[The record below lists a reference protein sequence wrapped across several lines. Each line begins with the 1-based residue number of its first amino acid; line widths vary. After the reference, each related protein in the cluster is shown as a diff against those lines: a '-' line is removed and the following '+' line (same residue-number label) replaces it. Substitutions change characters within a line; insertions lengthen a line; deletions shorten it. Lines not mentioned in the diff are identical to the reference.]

1 MLRKIELKKGWI
13 IENRDGSYLD
23 QNFLWTEVEKEN
35 AYVHKGDTNDLM
47 SILNSSGSDVYN
59 IYPAMVF
66 NGHLLLGKPML
77 RISEEKLMS
86 WN

>member
-1 MLRKIELKKGWI
+1 MSRKIELKQGWI
-13 IENRDGSYLD
+13 IENYEGKYLD
-23 QNFLWTEVEKEN
+23 QNFLWIETARKK
-35 AYVHKGDTNDLM
+35 AYLHEGDTNDLM
-47 SILNSSGSDVYN
+47 SILNGPGNDACD